1 MKKRITVTIGGN
13 EYHLVSAED
22 EEYTRKVAAH
32 VDAKVSEIL
41 QAGNTSIVEAA
52 VLASINLADEY
63 YKVLDTAE
71 NLRAQLKDYLEESGR
86 MKIELSELRR
96 EDDRLKSK

>member
-13 EYHLVSAED
+13 DYRLVSAED

-32 VDAKVSEIL
+32 VDAKISEIL
-41 QAGNTSIVEAA
+41 QSANTSIVEAA

-63 YKVLDTAE
+63 YKVLDTAD

-86 MKIELSELRR
+86 MKIEIADLRR
-96 EDDRLKSK
+96 ENERLKNK

>member
-63 YKVLDTAE
+63 YIVLDTAE

-96 EDDRLKSK
+96 ENDRLKAK